1 MSAGGD
7 AKKSDDKRKA
17 ASHERSNPHRSD
29 PLEAETTTV
38 VEGDPRADS
47 DDGAD
52 EEWEDDDEVS
62 SGSRLFRVLVSLAI
76 IAAATTGIIY
86 GWNYYKDMPLAEIRK
101 RLDAEDPERA
111 LKLADHFLAGNPEHV
126 VGVALRGR
134 ALAFSGRSD
143 EAIELFSKAP
153 PADADETHAL
163 ARAYMDKRELTTAMH
178 WLKLAVA
185 LKPDHA
191 KVLNDLLVCRIQLGF
206 IAQAIQSAEE
216 LSKIPT
222 WEAIGQAWKAR
233 AHVDMGQ
240 YEQAADAFAKTLEY
254 SPDAQNLPVAPHD
267 FLLQYALTLVELS
280 RDNEALQLVERSRAI
295 TETELGYLIE
305 GKILKKSGDIAKATI
320 AYTRAIEVEF
330 HSFEARENLARI
342 ALANK
347 DGAQAKKWLEKITRN
362 PNIGYTTADAILETL
377 KTLEETYRSA
387 TPPDDKLINE
397 TQEGIKWWTE
407 RVAERKEQYE
417 IDQKVSRIVRLA
429 PDSFWGQLIRA
440 HQFAREQNWFQA
452 VQTLMPLAEQRPKE
466 PFLEDL
472 GRAIEQQTVL
482 PDLRRIRFDQVEEEL
497 NDSSPPVPET
507 P

>member
-7 AKKSDDKRKA
+7 AKKSEEKRSA
-17 ASHERSNPHRSD
+17 AAQERPNQHRSD
-29 PLEAETTTV
+29 PLETEMTTAVDEDTGAE
-38 VEGDPRADS
+38 GP
-47 DDGAD
+47 DGAD
-52 EEWEDDDEVS
+52 DEWEDEEES
-62 SGSRLFRVLVSLAI
+62 PSGSRWIRLLVLLAI
-76 IAAATTGIIY
+76 IAAATTGIVY
-86 GWNYYKDMPLAEIRK
+86 GWNYYKDLPLAEIRN

-111 LKLADHFLAGNPEHV
+111 LKLADHFLAGNPDHA

-134 ALAFSGRSD
+134 ALAFSGRAD
-143 EAIELFSKAP
+143 EAIELFKKAP

-163 ARAYMDKRELTTAMH
+163 ARAYMDKRELTAAMH
-178 WLKLAVA
+178 WLKLAAA

-191 KVLNDLLVCRIQLGF
+191 KVLNDLVVCRIQLGF
-206 IAQAIQSAEE
+206 IPQAIQSAEE
-216 LSKIPT
+216 LSKVPT
-222 WEAIGQAWKAR
+222 WEAIGLAWKAR

-240 YEQAADAFAKTLEY
+240 YEQAVDAFAKALEF
-254 SPDAQNLPVAPHD
+254 SPEAQNLPVAPHD
-267 FLLQYALTLVELS
+267 FLLQYALALVELS
-280 RDNEALQLVERSRAI
+280 RDEEALQLVERSRAI
-295 TETELGYLIE
+295 SETELGYLIE
-305 GKILKKSGDIAKATI
+305 GKILKRSGDIAKATI

-362 PNIGYTTADAILETL
+362 PNIGYSTADAVLETL
-377 KTLEETYRSA
+377 KLLEETYRNAS
-387 TPPDDKLINE
+387 PPDEKSLRE

-407 RVAERKEQYE
+407 RVAERKEEYE
-417 IDQKVSRIVRLA
+417 LNQKVGRIIRLA

-452 VQTLMPLAEQRPKE
+452 VQTLMPLAEQRPSE
-466 PFLEDL
+466 PFVQDL

-497 NDSSPPVPET
+497 NDPSPPVPET